1 MEPVSLPDLLG
12 TCGLAVL
19 FALLLWVPGW
29 CLTRAAGVRGWS
41 ALALAPGLTVAL
53 VAVATTVAQAL
64 GWRWGT
70 AALPLLGVLTAVL
83 TGLVVVLSRVPGS
96 TASRL
101 GGWRKTGGWL
111 RGRNRPGD
119 LARSHGPVL
128 LAVLLTAVAWTTAYG
143 WGAVSPR
150 WPAQAF
156 DAVFHLS
163 AVAAVREGGDASLL
177 GGLEALYQG
186 QSVYYPT
193 PWHAMVSLLPAGP
206 VQATNAALL
215 GTGALVWPSALA
227 GMLTGVRDLL
237 PGPGPVREWGVALT
251 VLLGGTA
258 IAFTMLLTSLAV
270 WPYALSV
277 VALPGVLLALHLLVP
292 TRVLPVSPSV
302 PGQDPGTQGSG
313 PGLDRGPQC
322 RSGPGVLPLVLLLV
336 MCTVG
341 AAAAHGVAVFS
352 VMVLGAGWLPAVWRV
367 ATAGVRARV
376 RATAV
381 VVVAALGGL
390 WAVRRPL
397 GSVLGYSRPD
407 GGWEGLVATLGQ
419 ALADLP
425 AYGTVWGWT
434 SLLGLVTAS
443 LTLLGAWLAWRQ
455 PAARSWLRAWVAAL
469 LLTVMVGGPSWWGR
483 QLGAPWYLQKA
494 RLVPLVLL
502 PALVLAALACSHLL
516 ARVRTS
522 RQRRFG
528 GRDSGRLL
536 ARDGGRPGGRPG
548 RPGGRRGSRRVL
560 PGVAA
565 AVLVVVLAGGRL
577 PLQRDLVA
585 SVHDPEQVQYGTL
598 VTAREIDFIQGASS
612 LLPPDAVVVGPPSR
626 GASMLWSLGGVH
638 VVYPSRS
645 RPSAHSAEHQLAD
658 AWPGLKKGT
667 GSQEV
672 CRLLRELGAFYLY
685 TDYSRDAE
693 GARHGQPPYRWD
705 VGFAQ
710 VPLEDIELVASD
722 GDYALWRITACD

>member
-1 MEPVSLPDLLG
+1 MSLSDLLG

-29 CLTRAAGVRGWS
+29 CVSRAAGVRGWS
-41 ALALAPGLTVAL
+41 ALALAPGVTVAL
-53 VAVATTVAQAL
+53 VAVATVVAQVL

-70 AALPLLGVLTAVL
+70 AALPVLGALTAML
-83 TGLVVVLSRVPGS
+83 TGLMAVLSRVPRAAASQLQDGGEAGS
-96 TASRL
+96 WS
-101 GGWRKTGGWL
+101 
-111 RGRNRPGD
+111 RGRSRPRAM
-119 LARSHGPVL
+119 ARLHGPVL
-128 LAVLLTAVAWTTAYG
+128 LAVLLSAVTWVAAYG

-193 PWHAMVSLLPAGP
+193 PWHAVVCLLPAGP
-206 VQATNAALL
+206 AQATNAALL
-215 GTGALVWPSALA
+215 GTGALLWPGSLA
-227 GMLTGVRDLL
+227 GMLTGARDLL
-237 PGPGPVREWGVALT
+237 PGPRPAREWGIALA
-251 VLLGGTA
+251 VLLGGGA
-258 IAFTMLLTSLAV
+258 VAFSVLLTSLAV

-277 VALPGVLLALHLLVP
+277 VALPGVLLAVHLLVP
-292 TRVLPVSPSV
+292 AAGTVSAGPLGPVVLPGS
-302 PGQDPGTQGSG
+302 QGDGLG
-313 PGLDRGPQC
+313 PERGPWC
-322 RSGPGVLPLVLLLV
+322 RRPGRRALPLVLLLLV
-336 MCTVG
+336 CTVG
-341 AAAAHGVAVFS
+341 AVAAHGVAVFN
-352 VMVLGAGWLPAVWRV
+352 VIVLGAGWFPAVWQV
-367 ATAGVRARV
+367 ATARV
-376 RATAV
+376 RARGW
-381 VVVAALGGL
+381 VAAIAVAATLGGL
-390 WAVRRPL
+390 WVVRRPL
-397 GSVLGYSRPD
+397 AGVLGYSRPD
-407 GGWEGLVATLGQ
+407 GGWAGLVATLGQ

-425 AYGTVWGWT
+425 AYGRVWGWT

-443 LTLLGAWLAWRQ
+443 LTLLGAWLAWQQ
-455 PAARSWLRAWVAAL
+455 PTARSWLRAWVMAL
-469 LLTVMVGGPSWWGR
+469 VLTVMVGGPSWWGR

-502 PALVLAALACSHLL
+502 PALVLSALACSYLL
-516 ARVRTS
+516 TRLRTARQ
-522 RQRRFG
+522 QRRLG
-528 GRDSGRLL
+528 GRDGGHL
-536 ARDGGRPGGRPG
+536 ADRDGDRSGGRPGWLRAF
-548 RPGGRRGSRRVL
+548 RRVL
-560 PGVAA
+560 PGAAA

-598 VTAREIDFIQGASS
+598 VTAREIGFIQEASS

-626 GASMLWSLGGVH
+626 GASMLWALGGVQ

-645 RPSAHSAEHQLAD
+645 RPLVHSSEHRLAE
-658 AWPGLKKGT
+658 AWPGLEDGT
-667 GSQEV
+667 GRQEV
-672 CRLLRELGAFYLY
+672 CGLLGELGAFYLY
-685 TDYSRDAE
+685 TDLSRDAE

-710 VPLEDIELVASD
+710 VPLEDIEPVASD